1 MIATHAQEIRE
12 VVCELQARLNA
23 VCAESIRIR
32 LETIYREA
40 GKIIDETKEEE
51 RVNEALENESAS

>member
-23 VCAESIRIR
+23 VCAEPIRIR

-40 GKIIDETKEEE
+40 GKILDETKEEE